1 MDQRDRPEID
11 SFYHLSS
18 AGIARR
24 TCQGAACFVA
34 RHLNPSRWQESAAQ
48 VPRLY
53 CLGKCYAAPAAAD
66 EVQRPV
72 IEVRCRQGI
81 VLNRIVA
88 GGARTFEAYVR
99 QGGYQAL
106 GKALGQPE
114 EELLRA
120 MEISGLRGLG
130 GAGFP
135 AGKKWRSVRE
145 ARASRKFVVANFDEG
160 DPGAYIDRFLV
171 EDDPH
176 SLIEAMAIA
185 AYGVGAREGFIYV
198 RNEYPEAEAILRAAL
213 AEARRE
219 RVLGQRVLHRNFSFD
234 IEIHVGRGSYVC
246 GEETALLNSIEGKR
260 PEVRARPPFP
270 SQHGLL
276 GLPTLIHNVETL
288 ANVPWII
295 QHGGEQFQRLGFSRS
310 RGNKVVSLNS
320 LFARPG
326 LYEVEFGV
334 PVRHIVEELGGGLKT
349 GILKGAII
357 GGPLA
362 GIVPP
367 RLLDTP
373 FGFEELHAIHA
384 SVGHGGIIA
393 FDEHTSIPELVH
405 HVFAFSADES
415 CGKCTPC
422 RLGSRR
428 VEQIFQ
434 RLLDQRPGSP
444 ALAAEW
450 TDILTALRLTSLC
463 GLGTGLAEFAET
475 ARLYYATEL
484 EPCFA

>member
-1 MDQRDRPEID
+1 LDQRDRPEID

-106 GKALGQPE
+106 EKALGQPE

-160 DPGAYIDRFLV
+160 DPGASSRRL
-171 EDDPH
+171 E
-176 SLIEAMAIA
+176 
-185 AYGVGAREGFIYV
+185 GVPTLEL
-198 RNEYPEAEAILRAAL
+198 LRAAGPEQNAELQWRL
-213 AEARRE
+213 AYVIASLLLPL
-219 RVLGQRVLHRNFSFD
+219 LGIIITRFSF
-234 IEIHVGRGSYVC
+234 GANRYL
-246 GEETALLNSIEGKR
+246 ALLIAVLIYFIYSNLLSISRTLVMQEALPPWLGLSGVHLGLAVLMLIMYGQQQKAFR
-260 PEVRARPPFP
+260 GAARPAAA
-270 SQHGLL
+270 S
-276 GLPTLIHNVETL
+276 N
-288 ANVPWII
+288 
-295 QHGGEQFQRLGFSRS
+295 R
-310 RGNKVVSLNS
+310 
-320 LFARPG
+320 
-326 LYEVEFGV
+326 
-334 PVRHIVEELGGGLKT
+334 
-349 GILKGAII
+349 
-357 GGPLA
+357 
-362 GIVPP
+362 
-367 RLLDTP
+367 DT
-373 FGFEELHAIHA
+373 
-384 SVGHGGIIA
+384 
-393 FDEHTSIPELVH
+393 
-405 HVFAFSADES
+405 
-415 CGKCTPC
+415 
-422 RLGSRR
+422 R
-428 VEQIFQ
+428 
-434 RLLDQRPGSP
+434 
-444 ALAAEW
+444 
-450 TDILTALRLTSLC
+450 
-463 GLGTGLAEFAET
+463 
-475 ARLYYATEL
+475 
-484 EPCFA
+484 